1 MGFQFWDFWTRETII
16 YVKYYLLFIIV
27 VLLGILLCMYLRPKL
42 LLRVVEVH

>member
-1 MGFQFWDFWTRETII
+1 MGFQFWDFWARETII

-27 VLLGILLCMYLRPKL
+27 VLLDILLCMNLRPKL